1 MLSNAVYLELYLDL
15 WARKCC
21 IVICILIV
29 NAILVV
35 QRRIDWSSHRRV
47 FIKKSAPTHF
57 SKFTGKHMCKS
68 LFFKRLY
75 YKFFPMN
82 FPRFVR
88 PLFLQ
93 NTLRRLLLYLEP
105 FQISMIELFCRNTE
119 AVTQRCSL
127 KRFLEIS
134 QNSQENTSARVS
146 FLIKLQASVKFL
158 RTPFLKEHHW
168 WLLLEIVS
176 R

>member
-119 AVTQRCSL
+119 AVVQRCFVS
-127 KRFLEIS
+127 FEVS
-134 QNSQENTSARVS
+134 QNSQENTCSRVL
-146 FLIKLQASVKFL
+146 FLTKLQASVKFL
-158 RTPFLKEHHW
+158 RAPFLKEHHW
-168 WLLLEIVS
+168 SLLLEIVS